1 MSYGTSMFG
10 IVPFATAKQSP
21 TFTLVVLALGVVFAV
36 AAYMQSERFK
46 KRNGVTPWRWPSF
59 VWGIV
64 GLISLLLWL
73 VLFLIAINTTKVPAV
88 SGAGSFPGPQQ
99 SPGYWSKDPTG
110 RYESRYWDGTRWTE
124 HVSDGSGTT
133 TTDPP

>member
-1 MSYGTSMFG
+1 MSYGTATLGSAF
-10 IVPFATAKQSP
+10 FAVAKHSP
-21 TFTLVVLALGVVFAV
+21 RFPVVILVLGVVFGV
-36 AAYMQSERFK
+36 AAYLFSERFK
-46 KRNGVTPWRWPSF
+46 RRKGVTPWRWPSF

-73 VLFLIAINTTKVPAV
+73 ILFLIAINTTKVPAAPT
-88 SGAGSFPGPQQ
+88 AGNFPGPPQ

-124 HVSDGSGTT
+124 HVSDGTGATM
-133 TTDPP
+133 TDPP